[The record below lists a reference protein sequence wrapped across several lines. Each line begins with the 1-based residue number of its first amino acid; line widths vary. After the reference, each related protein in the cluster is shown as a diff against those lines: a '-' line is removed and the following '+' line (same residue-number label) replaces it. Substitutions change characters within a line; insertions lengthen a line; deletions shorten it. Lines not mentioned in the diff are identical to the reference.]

1 MTVTAYSNL
10 QGAQIS
16 LTNDIPTVV
25 VQLRLPTTGMFVV
38 WGKVTV
44 LNNSASWVLI
54 NVSMT
59 TLDGAT
65 TSDVVAPGLLE
76 VPHKQSYSTAF
87 AGVCMPLQST
97 LNLNQPNVNE
107 IVDIRV
113 SASSPTQAAI
123 QVSGASLIAISVD
136 ALSGPAAPPS

>member
-10 QGAQIS
+10 QAAPIS

-25 VQLRLPTTGMFVV
+25 VQLRLPTTGVFVV

-44 LNNSASWVLI
+44 VSTSVTTVWI

-65 TSDVVAPGLLE
+65 TLDVISPSPLQVLPRAGYGGT
-76 VPHKQSYSTAF
+76 VVT
-87 AGVCMPLQST
+87 GVCVPLQST
-97 LNLNQPNVNE
+97 LNLKQPNVNE

-113 SASSPTQAAI
+113 SATDNT
-123 QVSGASLIAISVD
+123 QVSGASLIAIPVD
-136 ALSGPAAPPS
+136 GLSGPAGPPT